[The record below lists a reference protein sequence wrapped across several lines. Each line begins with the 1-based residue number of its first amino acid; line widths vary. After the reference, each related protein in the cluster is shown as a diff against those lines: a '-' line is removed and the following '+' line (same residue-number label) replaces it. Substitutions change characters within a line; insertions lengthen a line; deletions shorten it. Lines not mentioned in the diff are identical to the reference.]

1 MNRTPHARQGG
12 FSMMEV
18 LITLV
23 VTAFGL
29 LGLASFVT
37 RSTAVGFDANQRAR
51 AAALLADM
59 GNRIQNNKANAAT
72 YVSGGVHGEATQTC
86 PAGISAARDLCEWN
100 NLLAGANDA
109 VTTNTPGVP
118 GMTFR
123 GCITQPTPG
132 DPLYVVTVTW
142 GSTMAGTP
150 PVDGCAA
157 GAFGDDSFRRVV
169 RTQVRIANL
178 SA

>member
-1 MNRTPHARQGG
+1 MNRSLSSARQGG
-12 FSMMEV
+12 FSMIEV

-29 LGLASFVT
+29 LGLAGFVT
-37 RSTAVGFDANQRAR
+37 RTTAVSVDAMQRAR

-59 GNRIQNNKANAAT
+59 GNRIQNNKANAGS
-72 YVSGGVHGEATQTC
+72 YVTGNVQGETTQTC
-86 PAGISAARDLCEWN
+86 AVAMGASRDLCEWN

-109 VTTNTPGVP
+109 LTSGASQALTY
-118 GMTFR
+118 R

-132 DPLYVVTVTW
+132 DPLYVVTVAW
-142 GSTMAGTP
+142 GATLIGVTP
-150 PVDGCAA
+150 ADGCAA
-157 GAFGDDSFRRVV
+157 GSFGNDTNRRVI
-169 RTQVRIANL
+169 RTQVRIATL